1 MAEDCK
7 NFVMSACVLE
17 NEAKELDQKHDSRA
31 AIAKYEESQ
40 ALLQQAIDHSLPHH
54 AEDRPRLVQHR
65 QEILTRIQHL
75 KSGAPKVPAW
85 KIHAVQL
92 AMQATTAASQAA
104 TAAGGLKQMG
114 AVAAVGAVG
123 GAIVLGGTLGL
134 GVIGAVGGAA
144 AAGVAATRSDQ
155 VGEAARGVGSMAI
168 KGVDKAREMDREH
181 DISGKVMQAG
191 SKAITTAS
199 TINEQYH
206 ITDKVS
212 SGFHAAVAKAQE
224 VEEKHHVTSKVAS
237 GVAFGLSKAAQGF
250 DKLTEAASRR
260 SQIEGAPAGG
270 TGA

>member
-75 KSGAPKVPAW
+75 KSGAPKVPVEDQ
-85 KIHAVQL
+85 IHAVQL

-155 VGEAARGVGSMAI
+155 
-168 KGVDKAREMDREH
+168 AREMDREH